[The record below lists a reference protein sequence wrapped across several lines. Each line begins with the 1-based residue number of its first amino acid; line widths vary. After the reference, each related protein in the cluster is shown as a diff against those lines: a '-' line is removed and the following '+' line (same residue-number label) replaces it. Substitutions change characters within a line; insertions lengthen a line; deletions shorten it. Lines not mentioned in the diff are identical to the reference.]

1 MAHPSL
7 TARSRDRAVRAT
19 FPRASLVA
27 FFAATMVALAPHRG
41 AAQSPQAAASD
52 LLNADRAFSAASA
65 NRDLIDALNA
75 MFADDVIMPAPQGKL
90 ARGREAVIAALKA
103 NPVNAGV
110 TAEWSPVRAGVSA
123 DGQHGFTFG
132 FMTTRR
138 ADGPPT
144 PVKYLAYWVKHPEGW
159 RVAAYKRVPR
169 AAGDLLRESMPPSLP
184 PALVPPTADP
194 ATIAAHRASLIAAE
208 RSFSD
213 LANQVG
219 LGNAFR
225 DMGRADA
232 INLGGPT
239 SADFV
244 YGNAAIAQLVA
255 GGGGMDAKPFT
266 WAAETAYVASSGD
279 LGVTFGFIRQNGAS
293 GDAAPFPFFTIWRR
307 DGVNAPW
314 KYIAE

>member
-1 MAHPSL
+1 MARLSSF
-7 TARSRDRAVRAT
+7 TRSRDRAARVGPARAVAIA
-19 FPRASLVA
+19 FLVA
-27 FFAATMVALAPHRG
+27 GIVALAPLRG

-52 LLNADRAFSAASA
+52 LINADRAFSAASA
-65 NRDLIDALNA
+65 NRDLADALNA

-103 NPVNAGV
+103 NPANAGV
-110 TAEWSPVRAGVSA
+110 IAEWSPVRAGVSA
-123 DGQHGFTFG
+123 DGEHGFTFG

-144 PVKYLAYWVKHPEGW
+144 ALKYLAYWVKHPEGW

-169 AAGDLLRESMPPSLP
+169 AAGDVLRESMPPSLP

-194 ATIAAHRASLIAAE
+194 ATIGAHRASLVAAE
-208 RSFSD
+208 QGFSD

-225 DMGRADA
+225 ATGRADA
-232 INLGGPT
+232 VNLGGPT

-244 YGNAAIAQLVA
+244 YGNEAIARLVA
-255 GGGGMDAKPFT
+255 GGGSMDAKPFT
-266 WAAETAYVASSGD
+266 WSAETAYVASSGD

-293 GDAAPFPFFTIWRR
+293 ADATPFPFFTIWRR